1 MVMLLLKIIVWESC
15 VIDKRSRRSRVYA
28 FSRAWSGL
36 IGKFGWS
43 GWSSW
48 SDRQWEPSFMDQF
61 SIDNDIRMIYF
72 INTLCCLFTYCFI
85 WFVSETRRFSVDN
98 EIEASVPRT
107 TFNDT
112 LLSPVLPKP
121 TSPYSRV
128 SVPQTRTENVTG
140 YNQNVRGCGSQRRHV
155 VVNQRKLI

>member
-1 MVMLLLKIIVWESC
+1 VWSTRGQE
-15 VIDKRSRRSRVYA
+15 VVHTPLVELG
-28 FSRAWSGL
+28 RAWSGNSGDRVDRVDL
-36 IGKFGWS
+36 IGS
-43 GWSSW
+43 GNPALWIY
-48 SDRQWEPSFMDQF
+48 QF

-155 VVNQRKLI
+155 VVNQRKLILIAWS